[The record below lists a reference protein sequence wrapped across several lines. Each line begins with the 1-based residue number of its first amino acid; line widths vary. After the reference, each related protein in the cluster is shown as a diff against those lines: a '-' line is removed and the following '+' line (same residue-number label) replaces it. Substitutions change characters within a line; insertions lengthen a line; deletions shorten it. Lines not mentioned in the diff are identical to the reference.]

1 MSCDAV
7 ISIRSDIVDRLDE
20 LRQSPDETMSDIIE
34 RLIHLAIDDETISDD
49 EWLEI
54 EKAEQEIREGKGIPG
69 EIILKKF
76 GIHDI

>member
-1 MSCDAV
+1 MTFDEV

-34 RLIHLAIDDETISDD
+34 RLINLAIDDETISDD

-54 EKAEQEIREGKGIPG
+54 EKAEQEIREGKGIPV
-69 EIILKKF
+69 EIFLKKF